1 MRIMKSHLVIPA
13 VLLLGIPA
21 SAHHS
26 IDATYDLGQEVQIE
40 GRVLAVL
47 IRNPHSFLYIEVPEN
62 QGVRQRWVLE
72 WQHGAGKLAQ
82 QGIHLDTLK
91 AGDELAVTMNPG
103 RRQDD
108 HRGALLSLSRKAD
121 GFEWAEPR
129 KKGRA
134 RRDKQ
139 I

>member
-26 IDATYDLGQEVQIE
+26 IDATYDLGQEVKIE
-40 GRVLAVL
+40 GKVLQVL
-47 IRNPHSFLYIEVPEN
+47 IRNPHSFLHIEVSDS
-62 QGVRQRWVLE
+62 QGPTQWWALE
-72 WQHGAGKLAQ
+72 WQHGAGKLAK

-103 RRQDD
+103 RRQAD
-108 HRGALLSLSRKAD
+108 HRGSLLSLSRTAD

-134 RRDKQ
+134 RKDKQ